1 MTNVHLSLILKAEAE
16 GRIADSGEVR
26 LELIQRVTRGEITL
40 DECQAELRKIKRQA
54 KSRGMVT
61 RSQAWNGA

>member
-1 MTNVHLSLILKAEAE
+1 MDRLSLLEKAEAD

-61 RSQAWNGA
+61 RSQAWNGH